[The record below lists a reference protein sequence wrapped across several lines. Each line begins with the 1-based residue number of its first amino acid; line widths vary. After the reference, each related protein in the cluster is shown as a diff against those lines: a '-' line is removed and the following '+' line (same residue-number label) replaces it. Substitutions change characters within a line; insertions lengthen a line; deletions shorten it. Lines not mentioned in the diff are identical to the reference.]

1 MNNHKTIVIDLEENE
16 KCRTGQFNELEKS
29 EVSSVLSVK
38 NVSETNRIWNVRV
51 LLADSTGGTDIEEE
65 ELIAGEID
73 AGSQWEHNY
82 AVDIEAPL
90 LVVREVFDTCSEV
103 DTEDPHWAYAFGRAN
118 PVEIV
123 LIVKNNSN
131 GVIDN
136 IIVNKTMPEEL
147 SQVMVQVSEKGSAE
161 YDEGTKQVF
170 WKDVQ
175 VNPGEEARL
184 SITAVGEV
192 EDSEMKSAGE
202 LVVSYRAEGQQRSSL
217 DPDMTGLTEFLTG
230 IETAETEPN
239 CWEVTLECSNESDLM
254 VRLDKAQIFLHPEE
268 GGEKQ
273 LKVDEKPGFEME
285 PGQEWTTSFEVKSKS
300 PPKCTQE
307 VVYTPMRV
315 IKKRVLGK
323 IVKEPQPI
331 PVYEIKYTKTFDPPE
346 VSSFDKTP
354 IEVNIDIENVGSA
367 SINEIVVE
375 DHLPE
380 DVMPPKKEHVTIW
393 IAGEEYN
400 GPFDLQMEP
409 DNQDPETPHKLTFTI
424 GGLKEIVG
432 ELEPGKSVRINYAV
446 MAWKSRPEK
455 EYPSPIHIT
464 ANIVPPGHATEISS
478 EEGKHEIGVVY
489 KKRRISAKKAIN
501 KGAGA
506 GEYSVLLVVENR
518 GEVTVENVK
527 VTDWIP
533 SGFEFV
539 SVEPPEEEPTLSQ
552 VEDGTNISWLW
563 TRMNPGDK
571 KKLRVN
577 VRGEGEYERREPK
590 VVSD

>member
-1 MNNHKTIVIDLEENE
+1 MNSHKTIVIDLEENE
-16 KCRTGQFNELEKS
+16 KCQIGQFNELEKA

-38 NVSETNRIWNVRV
+38 NVSEKNRIWNVRV
-51 LLADSTGGTDIEEE
+51 HLADSRGGTDIDDEN
-65 ELIAGEID
+65 LVAGEID
-73 AGSQWEHNY
+73 AGAEWEYNY
-82 AVDIEAPL
+82 AVDIDAPL
-90 LVVREVFDTCSEV
+90 LVVNEVFNTCSEV
-103 DTEDPHWAYAFGRAN
+103 HTEDPHWAYAFGKKN

-123 LIVKNNSN
+123 LTVKNNSS

-136 IIVNKTMPEEL
+136 IIVNKTIPKEL
-147 SQVMVQVSEKGSAE
+147 SQVTVQVSEKGSAE

-170 WKDVQ
+170 WKDVK
-175 VNPGEEARL
+175 VDPGEKARL
-184 SITAVGEV
+184 SITAIGEV
-192 EDSEMKSAGE
+192 EDSEMKNAGE
-202 LVVSYRAEGQQRSSL
+202 LVVSYRAEGQQKSSL
-217 DPDMTGLTEFLTG
+217 NPDLTGLTEFLTG

-239 CWEVTLECSNESDLM
+239 CWKVTLECSNESDLM
-254 VRLDKAQIFLHPEE
+254 VRLEKAQIFLHPEE

-273 LKVDEKPGFEME
+273 LMVDDKPALEME
-285 PGQEWTTSFEVKSKS
+285 PGLEWTTSFEVESKS

-307 VVYTPMRV
+307 VTYTPMRV
-315 IKKRVLGK
+315 IEKRVLGRM
-323 IVKEPQPI
+323 VKEPQQI
-331 PVYEIKYTKTFDPPE
+331 PVYEVDYSKTFDPPE

-354 IEVNIDIENVGSA
+354 IEVNIDVKNTGSA
-367 SINEIVVE
+367 PINEIVIE
-375 DHLPE
+375 DHLPN

-393 IAGEEYN
+393 IGGDEYN
-400 GPFDLQMEP
+400 GPFDLVMEP
-409 DNQDPETPHKLTFTI
+409 DDQDPETPHKLTFTI

-432 ELEPGKSVRINYAV
+432 ELEPGKSLKINYAV

-455 EYPSPIHIT
+455 DYPSPIRVA
-464 ANIVPPGHATEISS
+464 ANIHPPGLVTEISS
-478 EEGKHEIGVVY
+478 EEGKHKIGVVY
-489 KKRRISAKKAIN
+489 KKRRISTKKAIN

-539 SVEPPEEEPTLSQ
+539 SVEPPEEEPALAQ
-552 VEDGTNISWLW
+552 VEDGTNITWLW

-571 KKLRVN
+571 KKLRVH

-590 VVSD
+590 VISD